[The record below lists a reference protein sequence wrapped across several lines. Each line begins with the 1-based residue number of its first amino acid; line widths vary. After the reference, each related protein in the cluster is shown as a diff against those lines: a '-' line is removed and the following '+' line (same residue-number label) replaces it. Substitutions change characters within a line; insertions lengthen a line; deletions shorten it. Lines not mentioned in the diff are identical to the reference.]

1 MTINN
6 NASLVLATDLDGT
19 FLGGTSSSRE
29 QLYSLLRNNSN
40 VCLIFV
46 TGRGRES
53 VQELFSDPNL
63 PRPDFIIGDVGASIF
78 KGDGIQPVEPL
89 QSNIDALWPGDDEIQ
104 KLIEHLPGLTL
115 QEVPLNNR
123 RSYFVEDLSIVEA
136 VRNQLKD
143 LQCEVIYSAN
153 RFLDILPRGVNKGST
168 LTLLVN
174 HLGQD
179 RSDVLVAGDTLND
192 LSLFQTKFKGVAV
205 GNSEPE
211 LLEAVADYPSTY
223 IASDSGAGGIL
234 EALSHF
240 GTVSKN

>member
-40 VCLIFV
+40 ICLIFV

-53 VQELFSDPNL
+53 VQELFNDPLL

-78 KGDGIQPVEPL
+78 EGDGVQPVEPL
-89 QSNIDALWPGDDEIQ
+89 QSKIDALWPGDEEIQ
-104 KLIEHLPGLTL
+104 KRIDHLPGLIKQT
-115 QEVPLNNR
+115 VPLNNR
-123 RSYFVEDLSIVEA
+123 RSYFVEDFNIVEE
-136 VRNQLKD
+136 VRKQLKD

-192 LSLFQTKFKGVAV
+192 LSLFQTEFKGVAV

-211 LLEAVADYPSTY
+211 LLEAVAGFSSTY
-223 IASDSGAGGIL
+223 IASDTGAGGIL

-240 GTVSKN
+240 GTVSRN